1 MESQQKPPAPNASLQ
16 KKTAARMSAVQ
27 SLYKFAMSGET
38 LTPAKQVLMLKKQLA
53 NNKSE
58 QKIQV
63 GSAIEPNYKL
73 VEMLLGGVEE
83 WAPKIDSRMQ
93 EVLSEQWKR
102 ERMSPVLV
110 AILQCGIFEMFFAKD
125 IAPKIVIDEYSRL
138 TRNFFEEPEVNFVHA
153 ALSKLARKYT
163 DMLPAAKSNAESNE

>member
-1 MESQQKPPAPNASLQ
+1 MATQPNSSLQ

-27 SLYKFAMSGET
+27 SLYKYAVGGEKI
-38 LTPAKQVLMLKKQLA
+38 TPAAQVILLKKQLA
-53 NNKSE
+53 NNKNE

-63 GSAIEPNYKL
+63 GSPIEPNYKL

-93 EVLSEQWKR
+93 EVLNEQWKK

-110 AILQCGIFEMFFAKD
+110 AILQCGIFEMFFASD
-125 IAPKIVIDEYSRL
+125 INPKIVIDEYSRL

-153 ALSKLARKYT
+153 ALSKLARKYSDT
-163 DMLPAAKSNAESNE
+163 LGPIPDHG